1 MVLIR
6 GAYYSMRPRPGV
18 KIISLNM
25 NYCNNQNWWLLLNS
39 TDPADELT
47 WLMNELQT
55 SELINEKVL
64 LIGHIPP
71 GSNDCL
77 QVWSSNYYR
86 IVNRY
91 ESTITAQFF
100 GHTHQDEFQ
109 LFYEEEEPRFN
120 EKGQLVADNPW
131 HTMAAEYIEKEFGPD
146 VESKPPK
153 RKNDKYENEI
163 SENKNG
169 TVHEY
174 KIFES
179 YRPTSVAY
187 IGPSAT
193 TFGGVNPGY
202 RIYTLDADT
211 FQVIDHETYYANLT
225 AANLDAINTR
235 ANHGSYFLRTQEPSL
250 KFELSYRAKDM
261 YKFTNLSPIAWHRL
275 IVEMVSNEELFKSF
289 ETLFFNRSDNFKR
302 CTDNVC
308 KADILCRLISGKAHD
323 YNICQKFL
331 KDLDILSNDIDGNSL

>member
-1 MVLIR
+1 
-6 GAYYSMRPRPGV
+6 
-18 KIISLNM
+18 M

-39 TDPADELT
+39 TDPADELL
-47 WLMNELQT
+47 WLINELQS
-55 SELINEKVL
+55 SELVNEKVL
-64 LIGHIPP
+64 IIGHIPP

-109 LFYEEEEPRFN
+109 LFYEEEEPQFN
-120 EKGQLVADNPW
+120 VHGQLVAENPFAKARE
-131 HTMAAEYIEKEFGPD
+131 AAEKEFELSVQKMVNVSNVSTKD
-146 VESKPPK
+146 DEK
-153 RKNDKYENEI
+153 D
-163 SENKNG
+163 
-169 TVHEY
+169 EY

-202 RIYTLDADT
+202 RIYTIDAKT

-225 AANLDAINTR
+225 AANLDAINVNNRNKINSQTSA
-235 ANHGSYFLRTQEPSL
+235 ANQRFNYNSWFGGNSDHQDGSHVNHDPSL

-261 YKFTNLSPIAWHRL
+261 YKFVNLSPISWHRL
-275 IVEMVSNEELFKSF
+275 IIEMVSNEDLFKQF
-289 ETLFFNRSDNFKR
+289 ERLFFNRSDNYKP

-331 KDLDILSNDIDGNSL
+331 KDLDILSNNIDGSSI

>member
-1 MVLIR
+1 
-6 GAYYSMRPRPGV
+6 
-18 KIISLNM
+18 M

-47 WLMNELQT
+47 WLINELQS
-55 SELINEKVL
+55 SELTGEHVL
-64 LIGHIPP
+64 IIGHIPP

-91 ESTITAQFF
+91 ESTIAAQFF

-109 LFYEEEEPRFN
+109 LFYEEEEPVFN
-120 EKGQLVADNPW
+120 AHGQLVVENPW
-131 HTMAAEYIEKEFGPD
+131 EKMARDAAIRDFGVVSNSGNPETWNAEN
-146 VESKPPK
+146 
-153 RKNDKYENEI
+153 RL
-163 SENKNG
+163 SENQSAESGNS
-169 TVHEY
+169 THEY

-202 RIYTLDADT
+202 RIYTLDGET

-225 AANLDAINTR
+225 EANEEAER
-235 ANHGSYFLRTQEPSL
+235 RESERRREAESYHEHLESGEPSL
-250 KFELSYRAKDM
+250 KFELSYRAREM
-261 YKFTNLSPIAWHRL
+261 YKLSTLSPAAWHHL
-275 IVEMVSNEELFKSF
+275 IIQMVSDEELFKSF
-289 ETLFFNRSDNFKR
+289 ETLFYNRSDTFKR
-302 CTDNVC
+302 CSDSVC

-323 YNICQKFL
+323 YNVCQKFL
-331 KDLDILSNDIDGNSL
+331 KDLDILSNNIDGSAI